1 MLEKVEG
8 VVLKTRDYGETNKI
22 VTLFTKEFGKI
33 GLMAR
38 GARKP
43 KSRMASVT
51 QPFVIGQYLIQRSTQ
66 LGTMQ
71 QGEIVESLRKIREDI
86 EKTAYAAYLAELLDK
101 LIEERHPNSFL
112 FQEFVSSLKRI
123 GEGDNPN
130 IIRIFFELK
139 LYTIAGFA
147 PEVHHCV
154 SCGSNTQL
162 NYFSIPE
169 GGLLCN
175 QCSGNDTHSYS
186 LLPSLVRILQM
197 GEAVSIDRV
206 GQMNVKPENQKL
218 LIHIMDEYY
227 DRFGGYAL
235 KSRKFL
241 QQMEKWSLHSTD
253 S

>member
-8 VVLKTRDYGETNKI
+8 VVLRTRDYGETNKI

-51 QPFVIGQYLIQRSTQ
+51 QPFVIGQYLIQRSQQ

-71 QGEIVESLRKIREDI
+71 QGEIIESLRKLREDI

-101 LIEERHPNSFL
+101 LVEEHRPNPFL
-112 FQEFVSSLKRI
+112 FQEFVSSLNRI
-123 GEGDNPN
+123 GEGDQPN

-139 LYTIAGFA
+139 LYSIAGFA
-147 PEVHHCV
+147 PEVSHCV
-154 SCGSNTQL
+154 SCGTKENL
-162 NYFSIPE
+162 HAFSIQE
-169 GGLLCN
+169 GGLLCTRC
-175 QCSGNDTHSYS
+175 CSQDEHSFP
-186 LLPSLVRILQM
+186 LIPSLIRILQM
-197 GEAVSIDRV
+197 GVSVGIDRV
-206 GQMNVKPENQKL
+206 GQINVKPENQKL
-218 LIHIMDEYY
+218 LIHLMDEYY
-227 DRFGGYAL
+227 DRYGGYAL
-235 KSRKFL
+235 KSKKFL

-253 S
+253 